1 MKPPESRVEE
11 GANGCHLSWGRK
23 RVARSRPGV
32 AGPVQEASRRA
43 MLRIVRVK
51 GFQVF
56 SVRDD
61 VRSYWSLYI
70 DYVQLSS
77 MEKEF
82 EE

>member
-1 MKPPESRVEE
+1 
-11 GANGCHLSWGRK
+11 
-23 RVARSRPGV
+23 
-32 AGPVQEASRRA
+32 